1 MSAVSQVSQTRERTA
16 FKAPLDLEGLT
27 NISLVMVMLLL
38 VVLLVVLQVGF
49 LAGLPAV
56 FQVDLPA
63 ALMLATTQDTL
74 LHMRPHLVL
83 LPAGT

>member
-1 MSAVSQVSQTRERTA
+1 MSAVSQVSQTRERMA
-16 FKAPLDLEGLT
+16 FKTPLDLEGLT

-38 VVLLVVLQVGF
+38 VVLQVGF

-56 FQVDLPA
+56 FQVDLQA

>member
-1 MSAVSQVSQTRERTA
+1 MSAVSQVSQTRERMA
-16 FKAPLDLEGLT
+16 FKTPLDLEGLT

-38 VVLLVVLQVGF
+38 VVLPVGF

-56 FQVDLPA
+56 FQVDLQA